1 MINIKKLKKNYL
13 KPKKKKN
20 DSLNIRRLNL
30 QREI

>member
-1 MINIKKLKKNYL
+1 MINIKKLKKKL
-13 KPKKKKN
+13 FKTQKKKN